1 MYLYTNNVFIEAQE
15 NMKLLFIKVNI
26 NNKTLQNIIKTK
38 KDLDKEQTIDSRKIS
53 SKILKETKMG
63 DLNGSELRVVSH

>member
-1 MYLYTNNVFIEAQE
+1 
-15 NMKLLFIKVNI
+15 MKLLFIKVNI

>member
-38 KDLDKEQTIDSRKIS
+38 KNLHKEQTIGSRNFF